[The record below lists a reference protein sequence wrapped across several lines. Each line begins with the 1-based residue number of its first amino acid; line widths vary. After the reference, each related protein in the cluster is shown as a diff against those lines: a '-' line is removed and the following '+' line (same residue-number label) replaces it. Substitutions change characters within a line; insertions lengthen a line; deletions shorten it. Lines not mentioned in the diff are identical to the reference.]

1 MRWLLFLTTLTA
13 VAQSPLDQRVQAA
26 AQFHVCLFAKNLDT
40 GATYGLREDERV
52 RIVVNGEATD
62 TAARTLAELI
72 ASLGFAEG
80 SVATAHNGEFVSRS
94 ARDKTCLGTGDK
106 IEIVAPRQGG

>member
-1 MRWLLFLTTLTA
+1 MAMIGADAGTRMEASTN
-13 VAQSPLDQRVQAA
+13 VRV
-26 AQFHVCLFAKNLDT
+26 
-40 GATYGLREDERV
+40 
-52 RIVVNGEATD
+52 IVNGEATD

-80 SVATAHNGEFVSRS
+80 SVATARNGDFVPRG
-94 ARDKTCLGTGDK
+94 ARANTCLGAGDK